1 MAGENRGPA
10 ADLSEG
16 IPTDIGADLLSRG
29 WSYSFFQAVRLL
41 RRLRSDAK
49 EPGGTPDDH
58 IRVRPDLNLSFPAAD
73 IAKIEADES
82 EDQKQFRITTTFF
95 GLYGASSPLPTFYTE
110 DLILE
115 SGQDESVSRDF
126 LDIIHH
132 RLFALLFQAWMKYRL
147 FFQVAEAHD
156 EQHLERL
163 YCLLGLGDPELRR
176 DVVGAHGLLR
186 YIGLFTQFPHSAA
199 GLITILRDAL
209 GNVPLQI
216 ASCIHRMAEI
226 PEPQRLKMGMSGSLL
241 GIDSYV
247 GEAIEDRMG
256 KFGIQIGPI
265 NQAAFFD
272 FTPGQ
277 PGYAKL
283 TALTEMYI
291 TEPFEYEVE
300 LILAANQAQT
310 AQLGD
315 PARSVLGVTTWV
327 FSEENLGEVR
337 TRFKVNRD

>member
-16 IPTDIGADLLSRG
+16 APMDIGADLFDRG

-41 RRLRSDAK
+41 RRMHSDVK
-49 EPGGTPDDH
+49 EAGGAPDDH

-82 EDQKQFRITTTFF
+82 GDQKQFRITTTFF
-95 GLYGASSPLPTFYTE
+95 GLYGTSSPLPTFYTE

-115 SGQDESVSRDF
+115 AGQDESVSRDF

-132 RLFALLFQAWMKYRL
+132 RLYGLLFQAWMKYRL

-156 EQHLERL
+156 DQHLERL
-163 YCLLGLGDPELRR
+163 FCLLGLGEPELRR
-176 DVVGAHGLLR
+176 DMTNARGLLR

-199 GLITILRDAL
+199 GLITMLRDAL
-209 GNVPLQI
+209 GEVPLQI
-216 ASCIHRMAEI
+216 VPCIRRMAAI
-226 PEPQRLKMGMSGSLL
+226 PEPQRLKMGISGSRL
-241 GIDSYV
+241 GMDSYV

-256 KFGIQIGPI
+256 KFRIQIGPM
-265 NQAAFFD
+265 NQAAFLD

-283 TALTEMYI
+283 TALTAMYV
-291 TEPFEYEVE
+291 TEPLEYEVE
-300 LILAANQAQT
+300 LVLAANQAQT
-310 AQLGD
+310 ARLGD
-315 PARSVLGVTTWV
+315 PVRSVLGVTTWV
-327 FSEENLGEVR
+327 FSEASLGEVR
-337 TRFKVNRD
+337 TRFKVDRG

>member
-10 ADLSEG
+10 ADLNE
-16 IPTDIGADLLSRG
+16 PAPMNIGADLLDRG

-41 RRLRSDAK
+41 RRLHSD
-49 EPGGTPDDH
+49 GGTSSGTPEDR

-82 EDQKQFRITTTFF
+82 GDQKHYRITATFF

-115 SGQDESVSRDF
+115 AGQDESVSRDF

-132 RLFALLFQAWMKYRL
+132 RLYGLLFQAWMKYRL
-147 FFQVAEAHD
+147 FFQVAEAQD
-156 EQHLERL
+156 EQQLERL
-163 YCLLGLGDPELRR
+163 FCLLGLGAPELRR
-176 DVVGAHGLLR
+176 DIADTRGLLR
-186 YIGLFTQFPHSAA
+186 YLGLFTQFPHSAA
-199 GLITILRDAL
+199 GLITILKDAL
-209 GNVPLQI
+209 GEVPI
-216 ASCIHRMAEI
+216 RIEPCIHRMAKI
-226 PEPQRLKMGMSGSLL
+226 PEPQRLKMGMSGSRL

-256 KFGIQIGPI
+256 KFRIQIGPMD
-265 NQAAFFD
+265 QAAFFD

-277 PGYAKL
+277 KGYARL
-283 TALTEMYI
+283 TALTGLYVS
-291 TEPFEYEVE
+291 EPFEYEVE
-300 LILAANQAQT
+300 LVLAANQAQT
-310 AQLGD
+310 ARMGD
-315 PARSVLGVTTWV
+315 PVRSVLGVTTWV

-337 TRFKVNRD
+337 TRFIVDRD

>member
-10 ADLSEG
+10 ADLKDG
-16 IPTDIGADLLSRG
+16 TPLDIGADLLDRG

-41 RRLRSDAK
+41 RRIIGDRENS
-49 EPGGTPDDH
+49 GGAPEDC

-73 IAKIEADES
+73 IAKIEAEES
-82 EDQKQFRITTTFF
+82 GEQKQFRITTTFF
-95 GLYGASSPLPTFYTE
+95 GLYGTSSPLPTFYTE

-115 SGQDESVSRDF
+115 AGQDESVSRDF
-126 LDIIHH
+126 LDIVHH
-132 RLFALLFQAWMKYRL
+132 RLYGLLFQAWMKYRL
-147 FFQVAEAHD
+147 FFQIAEAQD
-156 EQHLERL
+156 EQQLERL
-163 YCLLGLGDPELRR
+163 FCLLGLGTPELRR
-176 DVVGAHGLLR
+176 DIVNPRGLLR
-186 YIGLFTQFPHSAA
+186 YLGLFTQFPHSAA

-209 GNVPLQI
+209 GEVPLRI
-216 ASCIHRMAEI
+216 ESCIRRMAEI
-226 PEPQRLKMGMSGSLL
+226 PEPQRLKMGMSGSKL

-256 KFGIQIGPI
+256 KFRIQIGPMD
-265 NQAAFFD
+265 QAAFFD

-277 PGYAKL
+277 PGYARL
-283 TALTEMYI
+283 TALTGMYV

-300 LILAANQAQT
+300 LVLAANQAQT

-315 PARSVLGVTTWV
+315 PVRSVLGVTTWV

-337 TRFKVNRD
+337 TRFMVDRD